1 MPVISFFISDKFLN
15 SLIQAFRAILGYSND
30 FNFTN
35 PDLYNISI
43 GQGVIGIASLFEIDL
58 QNQIQEIVFVVLA
71 LMSVSIFLLSKI
83 LSPLTL
89 LVFLGTAASFGVSL
103 TWGYYALIPLIYLFV
118 LVQPETNRTPESSYV
133 SKVLVSVGSALTLSR
148 LILVIPTPAGW
159 EVVDNTTT
167 IGLMWII
174 ISISM
179 IILDWTKNK
188 NHNKV
193 HLS

>member
-1 MPVISFFISDKFLN
+1 LPVISFFISDKFLN